1 MLCMIRTLYVVKE
14 LVLISIS
21 DISVTI
27 VLLSFVSLT
36 VVRYFFLS
44 SLKLK
49 LYPTLETRNVCL
61 LKIRVR
67 NVLIETE
74 IAIKVNSMSCRIC
87 GKSKKLYFHPGE
99 IAFWVMTPHTLVD
112 RYHCLGLSF
121 CLHIC
126 TLGKSGI
133 GGLEVACWPLVP
145 KFAGSHPAEAV
156 GFLGLKNL
164 HAFPRRGSKAVG
176 LMS

>member
-21 DISVTI
+21 DISVKI

-74 IAIKVNSMSCRIC
+74 IAIKVNSMTCRIC
-87 GKSKKLYFHPGE
+87 GKSKKYDISHPGE
-99 IAFWVMTPHTLVD
+99 IAFWVITPYILVD
-112 RYHCLGLSF
+112 WY
-121 CLHIC
+121 
-126 TLGKSGI
+126 
-133 GGLEVACWPLVP
+133 
-145 KFAGSHPAEAV
+145 
-156 GFLGLKNL
+156 
-164 HAFPRRGSKAVG
+164 
-176 LMS
+176 